1 MYLPHFNRITK
12 QLDKAVKGLEEDI
25 EIVEAAIEKQEGI
38 IAQAQA
44 ATELLM
50 ASKRAV
56 SNLRDQLKAITA

>member
-1 MYLPHFNRITK
+1 MYLPNFNRITK
-12 QLDKAVKGLEEDI
+12 QLDKAVKGLEADI
-25 EIVEAAIEKQEGI
+25 LIVEADIEKQEGI

-44 ATELLM
+44 ATALLM